1 MLRSAVYQIDCL
13 RTKSI
18 YKIGKDFGKEK
29 KYSKRDFHA
38 EFKKNKFFENKIILK
53 QMLTYADVDPMKK
66 ISKQILFKNIRDPE
80 SKIKDS
86 LKNLQLYTGEKS
98 GLKKHRNCS
107 NQVHSCFCYIELLD
121 ARSILFNDVR
131 IPNLETLQKLV

>member
-29 KYSKRDFHA
+29 KYSKRNFHA
-38 EFKKNKFFENKIILK
+38 EFKKNQFFENKIILK

-66 ISKQILFKNIRDPE
+66 ISKQIL
-80 SKIKDS
+80 SKIF
-86 LKNLQLYTGEKS
+86 E
-98 GLKKHRNCS
+98 
-107 NQVHSCFCYIELLD
+107 
-121 ARSILFNDVR
+121 
-131 IPNLETLQKLV
+131 IPNLKSKTP

>member
-13 RTKSI
+13 ITKSI

-29 KYSKRDFHA
+29 KYSKRNFHA
-38 EFKKNKFFENKIILK
+38 EFKKNQFFENKIILK
-53 QMLTYADVDPMKK
+53 QMLTYGDVNIMKK

-80 SKIKDS
+80 SKIKDY
-86 LKNLQLYTGEKS
+86 LENLQLYTSEKI
-98 GLKKHRNCS
+98 GLKKHGICQ
-107 NQVHSCFCYIELLD
+107 NQAHNCFCYIEFLD

-131 IPNLETLQKLV
+131 ILNLETLQKLV